1 MKHHKKTTV
10 AVLRQIIGQPIS
22 SEQSLSSMTGLSVSA
37 IKKLSAG
44 FLPVSMKSA
53 EAFSKATGISA
64 DWLLKQDINLPPVEI
79 DNQTPYTRLSFD
91 QHTGQSSLEMES
103 PSGGIAES
111 LVSVVS
117 SFLSAEESSQ
127 SSSAKNDLWAFSKL
141 MAGKYHRAHQRV
153 DRKMVEKILRAALQV
168 SGWDSGQASDA
179 PHLTVENTK
188 SKMRK
193 LSIPYDGLEDFI
205 PQLTLPVVTHDK
217 EHAEVV

>member
-91 QHTGQSSLEMES
+91 QHAGQGSSES
-103 PSGGIAES
+103 QPYSGGVPEAIVLILS
-111 LVSVVS
+111 TYR
-117 SFLSAEESSQ
+117 SAEQ
-127 SSSAKNDLWAFSKL
+127 SGHGSSAKNDMWSFSKL
-141 MAGKYHRAHQRV
+141 MARKYVPGDSEKHPDITALLNDAMRIFKWSKNEGALEEEVLPLTHTGELL
-153 DRKMVEKILRAALQV
+153 RKMHV
-168 SGWDSGQASDA
+168 
-179 PHLTVENTK
+179 
-188 SKMRK
+188 
-193 LSIPYDGLEDFI
+193 
-205 PQLTLPVVTHDK
+205 
-217 EHAEVV
+217 

>member
-1 MKHHKKTTV
+1 VKHHKKTTV

-22 SEQSLSSMTGLSVSA
+22 SEQSFSSMTGLSVSA

-64 DWLLKQDINLPPVEI
+64 DWLLKQDVNLPPVEI

-91 QHTGQSSLEMES
+91 KHAGQSSLEIQT

-111 LVSVVS
+111 LVSIVS
-117 SFLSAEESSQ
+117 SFLSAEASGQ

-141 MAGKYHRAHQRV
+141 MAGKYHRKHQRV
-153 DRKMVEKILRAALQV
+153 DRKIVEKIFGAALQV

-188 SKMRK
+188 SEMQR
-193 LSIPYDGLEDFI
+193 LAISFDGLENFI
-205 PQLTLPVVTHDK
+205 PQITLPAGTQDK
-217 EHAEVV
+217 EHAEIV